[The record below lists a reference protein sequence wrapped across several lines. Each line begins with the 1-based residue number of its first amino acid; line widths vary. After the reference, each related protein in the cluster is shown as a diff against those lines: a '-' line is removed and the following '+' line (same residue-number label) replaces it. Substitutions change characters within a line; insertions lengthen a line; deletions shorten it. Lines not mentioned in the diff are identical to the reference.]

1 LFWKHQNKHRVSSS
15 NNKQTKND
23 ITGCPW
29 CITDGGVKFQSNC
42 SIHYFDFYIIPI
54 QFNTNTST
62 GYNWP
67 FKHIKNTQNDILNMY
82 YIYIYIY

>member
-1 LFWKHQNKHRVSSS
+1 MSEFS
-15 NNKQTKND
+15 NVYEVVYSDD
-23 ITGCPW
+23 ITECPW

-54 QFNTNTST
+54 KCITNTST

-67 FKHIKNTQNDILNMY
+67 SKHIKNTQNDILDIKHILHY
-82 YIYIYIY
+82 L

>member
-1 LFWKHQNKHRVSSS
+1 MAEFS
-15 NNKQTKND
+15 NVYEVVYSDD

-67 FKHIKNTQNDILNMY
+67 FKHIKNTQNDILN
-82 YIYIYIY
+82 IKHIFALFIIK